1 MNTNSS
7 KQHLVMSADSLQN
20 KHVLKKRELEEVH
33 QGFLNS
39 KENPSSSTNHGFL
52 KFCKKTSVKRF
63 DDKDL
68 QTINDFTE
76 SGKIFN
82 FII

>member
-1 MNTNSS
+1 
-7 KQHLVMSADSLQN
+7 MSADNLQN
-20 KHVLKKRELEEVH
+20 KHVFKKRKLEEVH
-33 QGFLNS
+33 QELLNS
-39 KENPSSSTNHGFL
+39 KENPSSSKNHGFP
-52 KFCKKTSVKRF
+52 KFCKKTSLKIF

-82 FII
+82 FIL